1 MTGRRGCPG
10 RLAGTPLLARF
21 SPARFCPTHFFPTHF
36 FPLVVPA
43 LLVTTAV
50 FAAPANRSAKA
61 DGEDLRELRGR
72 IETLR
77 GDIASKEETR
87 SEARDALRESE
98 RAISEA
104 NRKLRSLA
112 EEQQAAKAEL
122 ARIGADE
129 ARMAAELAARQDIIG
144 RVLMARYLG
153 GEADYFKL
161 LLTGKDPN
169 ETTRNLHYYTY
180 ISRAQAALVRT
191 QRQNLERLRE
201 LEGQARDKNRELAG
215 IEADRKTERD
225 RLAKEQAGRR
235 HALDKVSAEIRDK
248 KQRMKT
254 LERDETRL
262 TRLVEE
268 LSKVLAEKAARDAK
282 AREAKAA
289 APGPRERPRDK
300 AVANVPESA
309 VVSTAAGGGD
319 VATAASPFDR
329 LKGSLRLPVRGELA
343 NRFGSP
349 RSDGGPS
356 WKGLFIRAPAGQEVR
371 AVAGGRVVFAEWM
384 RGFGNLLIL
393 DHGRGY
399 LSIYGNNESV
409 LRQVGDVVKAGE
421 AVATTGASG
430 GNTDSGLYFELR
442 HEGQAFDPLKWVTLK

>member
-1 MTGRRGCPG
+1 MTGNTGRRN
-10 RLAGTPLLARF
+10 RLAGTRFLAQGFAALALLGA
-21 SPARFCPTHFFPTHF
+21 
-36 FPLVVPA
+36 VPA
-43 LLVTTAV
+43 PAVQAATT
-50 FAAPANRSAKA
+50 NRNTAKA
-61 DGEDLRELRGR
+61 DSEDLRELRGR
-72 IETLR
+72 IEALR

-104 NRKLRSLA
+104 NRRLRSLA
-112 EEQQAAKAEL
+112 EEQQAAKVEL
-122 ARIGADE
+122 NRIGNE
-129 ARMAAELAARQDIIG
+129 ESKVEAELAARQDILG
-144 RVLMARYLG
+144 RVLMARYLGGNAAG

-161 LLTGKDPN
+161 LLTGRDPN

-180 ISRAQAALVRT
+180 ISRAQAALVRA
-191 QRQNLERLRE
+191 QRQNLDRLRD

-235 HALDKVSAEIRDK
+235 QVLDKVSAEIRDK

-268 LSKVLAEKAARDAK
+268 LGKVLAAKAARDA
-282 AREAKAA
+282 RGRAA
-289 APGPRERPRDK
+289 PRDK
-300 AVANVPESA
+300 ESPPGSERGTNVPESA
-309 VVSTAAGGGD
+309 VVSRAGTLGD
-319 VATAASPFDR
+319 IAGSPFDR
-329 LKGSLRLPVRGELA
+329 LKGSLRLPVRGELV

-356 WKGLFIRAPAGQEVR
+356 WKGLFIRAPGGQEVR

-384 RGFGNLLIL
+384 RGFGNLVIL
-393 DHGRGY
+393 DHGRAY

-409 LRQVGDVVKAGE
+409 LRQVGDVVKTGD

-442 HEGQAFDPLKWVTLK
+442 HEGRAVDPLKWVTLK